1 MTLTK
6 QTNKAIVKHILEV
19 VFDLPAD
26 SELHKVLSQ
35 NNLFSLPS
43 ILAYDDANFDNLQFE
58 ENNKKTTIRKGTAGM
73 IRSFKAF
80 VAYQNA
86 IGQPFQNGD
95 WLNITQD
102 NFDNFRILHIN
113 IAGVPIAPVSTRP
126 AAQPDIICDFK
137 CGIKRDTSQFIALKD
152 DSAWDNWNRSTMAQA
167 RAQD

>member
-26 SELHKVLSQ
+26 SELHKALSQ

-43 ILAYDDANFDNLQFE
+43 ILAFDDADYDSLQLE
-58 ENNKKTTIRKGTAGM
+58 ENNKKITIRKGSASL
-73 IRSFKAF
+73 IKSFKAF

-86 IGQPFQNGD
+86 IGQLFQNGD

-102 NFDNFRILHIN
+102 DFDNFKISHIN
-113 IAGVPIAPVSTRP
+113 IADIPIALVLTCP
-126 AAQPDIICDFK
+126 AA
-137 CGIKRDTSQFIALKD
+137 
-152 DSAWDNWNRSTMAQA
+152 
-167 RAQD
+167 